1 MSGPTH
7 RLDVELVSRSLARS
21 RGQARDLVLAG
32 AVLLDGSPA
41 SKISTPV
48 SALQCLELV
57 SGVDGWVSRA
67 AYKLV
72 AALEAFGHDGDA
84 GQHGLHVDG
93 KRCFDV
99 GACTGGF
106 TQVLL
111 REGAREV
118 VALDVGHGQLA
129 EEIAH
134 HPRVTECSGVNIR
147 DARPDDLGG
156 PAQLLVADLSFI
168 SLRLVL
174 PVLRDLVEPTGDLV
188 LLVKPQFEVG
198 RERLGKGGIV
208 RSAGNRARVIEEV
221 VAAATTAGLGTKALR
236 GSPIRGANGNAEY
249 LLWLTPR
256 PNEGL
261 TTAEVAELAATLSKE
276 GPT

>member
-1 MSGPTH
+1 MK
-7 RLDVELVSRSLARS
+7 VSIP
-21 RGQARDLVLAG
+21 VG
-32 AVLLDGSPA
+32 AEQG
-41 SKISTPV
+41 
-48 SALQCLELV
+48 LELR
-57 SGVDGWVSRA
+57 SGIEGWVSRA
-67 AYKLV
+67 AYKLA
-72 AALEAFGHDGDA
+72 AALEWFGPDGLSAHD
-84 GQHGLHVDG
+84 

-111 REGAREV
+111 RAGAREV

-129 EEIAH
+129 DEIASD
-134 HPRVTECSGVNIR
+134 PRVVERSGVNIR
-147 DARPDDLGG
+147 DARADDLGG

-174 PVLRDLVEPTGDLV
+174 PVLRGLVQDTGDLV

-208 RSAGNRARVIEEV
+208 RAAPNRAMAIEGV
-221 VAAATTAGLGTKALR
+221 VGAATAAGLNARALR
-236 GSPIRGANGNAEY
+236 ASPIRGATGNAEY

-256 PNEGL
+256 PGQGL
-261 TTAEVAELAATLSKE
+261 TAEQVTELAAALSTE
-276 GPT
+276 ATR

>member
-1 MSGPTH
+1 MSESTH
-7 RLDVELVSRSLARS
+7 RLDVELVTRGLARS
-21 RGQARDLVLAG
+21 RGQARELVEAG
-32 AVLLDGSPA
+32 SVLLDGSSA
-41 SKISTPV
+41 TKVSTPV
-48 SALQCLELV
+48 SAAQGLELRA
-57 SGVDGWVSRA
+57 GVEGWVSRA
-67 AYKLV
+67 AYKLA
-72 AALEAFGHDGDA
+72 AALESFGPGGLSAHD
-84 GQHGLHVDG
+84 

-111 REGAREV
+111 RAGAREV

-129 EEIAH
+129 YEIAND
-134 HPRVTECSGVNIR
+134 PRVVERSGINIR
-147 DARPDDLGG
+147 DARADQLGG

-174 PVLRDLVEPTGDLV
+174 PTLRGLVEDIGDLV

-208 RSAGNRARVIEEV
+208 RAAANRAMAIEGV
-221 VAAATTAGLGTKALR
+221 VAAARGVGLNPRALR
-236 GSPIRGANGNAEY
+236 SSPIRGATGNAEY

-256 PNEGL
+256 PGQEMS
-261 TTAEVAELAATLSKE
+261 AEQVSDLAATLSTE
-276 GPT
+276 ALR

>member
-1 MSGPTH
+1 MSESTH
-7 RLDVELVSRSLARS
+7 RLDVELVTRGLARS
-21 RGQARDLVLAG
+21 RGQARELVEAG
-32 AVLLDGSPA
+32 SVVLDGSSA
-41 SKISTPV
+41 TKVSTRV
-48 SALQCLELV
+48 SAAQGLELLP
-57 SGVDGWVSRA
+57 GVEGWVSRA
-67 AYKLV
+67 AYKLA
-72 AALEAFGHDGDA
+72 AALESFGTDGLSA
-84 GQHGLHVDG
+84 HG

-111 REGAREV
+111 RAGAREV

-129 EEIAH
+129 DEIASD
-134 HPRVTECSGVNIR
+134 PRVVERSGLNIR
-147 DARPDDLGG
+147 DARVDELGG

-174 PVLRDLVEPTGDLV
+174 PTLRDLAEDDGDLV

-208 RSAGNRARVIEEV
+208 RAPTNRAMAIEGV
-221 VAAATTAGLGTKALR
+221 VGAARAAGLNAKALR
-236 GSPIRGANGNAEY
+236 SSPIRGATGNAEY

-256 PNEGL
+256 PGQGL
-261 TTAEVAELAATLSKE
+261 TAEQVTDLAATLSTE
-276 GPT
+276 ALR

>member
-1 MSGPTH
+1 MSESTH
-7 RLDVELVSRSLARS
+7 RLDAELVARGLARS
-21 RGQARDLVLAG
+21 RGQARELVEAG
-32 AVLLDGSPA
+32 SVLLNGTSA
-41 SKISTPV
+41 TKVSTPV
-48 SALQCLELV
+48 RTDTGIELRP
-57 SGVDGWVSRA
+57 GVEGWVSRA
-67 AYKLV
+67 AYKLA
-72 AALEAFGHDGDA
+72 AALQSFGSGGLSA
-84 GQHGLHVDG
+84 HGR
-93 KRCFDV
+93 RCFDV

-129 EEIAH
+129 EEIASD
-134 HPRVTECSGVNIR
+134 PRVVERSGVNIR
-147 DARPDDLGG
+147 DARADDLGG

-174 PVLRDLVEPTGDLV
+174 PVLSDLVESTGDLV

-208 RSAGNRARVIEEV
+208 RSATNRAMAIEGV
-221 VAAATTAGLGTKALR
+221 VGAARATGLNAIALLA
-236 GSPIRGANGNAEY
+236 SPIRGATGNAEY

-256 PNEGL
+256 PGHGL
-261 TTAEVAELAATLSKE
+261 TAEQITELAGTLSTE
-276 GPT
+276 APR

>member
-1 MSGPTH
+1 VSESNH
-7 RLDVELVSRSLARS
+7 RLDVELVARRLARS
-21 RGQARDLVLAG
+21 RGQARDLVQAG

-41 SKISTPV
+41 TKVSTPV
-48 SALQCLELV
+48 GAVQSLELV
-57 SGVDGWVSRA
+57 SGVESWVSRA

-72 AALEAFGHDGDA
+72 AALEAFGHDGRD
-84 GQHGLHVDG
+84 GHHGLRVDG
-93 KRCFDV
+93 KRCIDV

-111 REGAREV
+111 RAGAREV

-129 EEIAH
+129 EEIRSD
-134 HPRVTECSGVNIR
+134 PRVIECSGVNIR
-147 DARPDDLGG
+147 DVRADDLGG

-174 PVLRDLVEPTGDLV
+174 PVLRDLVERTGDLV

-208 RSAGNRARVIEEV
+208 RSARNRALAIEEV
-221 VAAATTAGLGTKALR
+221 VAAATTAGLGARALR
-236 GSPIRGANGNAEY
+236 GSPIRGATGNAEY

-261 TTAEVAELAATLSKE
+261 TAVEVTALAATLSTE
-276 GPT
+276 VLS

>member
-1 MSGPTH
+1 VSESTH
-7 RLDVELVSRSLARS
+7 RLDVELVSRGVARS
-21 RGQARDLVLAG
+21 RGQARELVEAG
-32 AVLLDGSPA
+32 SVLLDGSPA
-41 SKISTPV
+41 KKASTPV
-48 SALQCLELV
+48 GAGQSIELA
-57 SGVDGWVSRA
+57 SGVEGWVSRA
-67 AYKLV
+67 AYKLA
-72 AALEAFGHDGDA
+72 AALEAFGHDGLSAYD
-84 GQHGLHVDG
+84 

-129 EEIAH
+129 EEIASD
-134 HPRVTECSGVNIR
+134 PRVTERSGLNIR
-147 DARPDDLGG
+147 DARAGDLGG

-174 PVLRDLVEPTGDLV
+174 PVLRDLVEATGDLV

-208 RSAGNRARVIEEV
+208 RSAGNRAMAIEEV
-221 VAAATTAGLGTKALR
+221 VAAARTAGLNAKALR
-236 GSPIRGANGNAEY
+236 GSSIRGATGNAEY

-256 PNEGL
+256 PDQGL
-261 TTAEVAELAATLSKE
+261 TAGQVTELAATLSTE
-276 GPT
+276 APR